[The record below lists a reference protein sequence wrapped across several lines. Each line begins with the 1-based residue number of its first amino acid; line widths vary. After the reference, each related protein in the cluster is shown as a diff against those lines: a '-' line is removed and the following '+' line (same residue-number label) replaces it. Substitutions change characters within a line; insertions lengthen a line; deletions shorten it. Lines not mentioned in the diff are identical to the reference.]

1 MSSFNSALNPNVVK
15 TALDKVFFQEFS
27 LFAGPGEATVET
39 PAIFKQDSMD
49 SSAVIE
55 EVFKGV
61 GLWTEK
67 GQEQDVASATPRVSN
82 QITFT
87 AVTFAKSVDIP
98 KEFFDD
104 GKHGVYERMVRD
116 MGETARITKNMTGFG
131 IYRNATGTTLT
142 ADGVA
147 LGSAS
152 HTTIN
157 GDTVSNILTSS
168 ALTETTLNNAI
179 VKLAE
184 MKAQDGTIRG
194 TQIACLL
201 VPPALFKKAK
211 EITASELRS
220 ATANNDMNVY
230 KGIYGI
236 EVYTSPYLGAAAGG
250 SDTTWF
256 ALGRNHS
263 ITRWTR
269 EGVSTYLNDY
279 TATRN
284 HNYVYGGRY
293 RETYGALDYSG
304 IIVATA

>member
-1 MSSFNSALNPNVVK
+1 MSSFNSALNANVVK
-15 TALDKVFFQEFS
+15 TALDKVFFQEFD
-27 LFAGPGEATVET
+27 LLAGAGEATVET

-61 GLWTEK
+61 GLWKEK
-67 GQEQDVASATPRVSN
+67 AQEQDVHSATPRITN

-87 AVTFAKSVDIP
+87 AVTYANSVDIP

-104 GKHGVYERMVRD
+104 NKHGSYEGMVKD

-157 GDTVSNILTSS
+157 GDTVSNLNTSAS
-168 ALTETTLNNAI
+168 LGESTLDDAI
-179 VKLAE
+179 VALRE

-194 TQIACLL
+194 TNPVALL

-211 EITASELRS
+211 EITDSELRS
-220 ATANNDMNVY
+220 DTANNDMNVY
-230 KGIYGI
+230 KGVYGI
-236 EVYTSPYLGAAAGG
+236 SVYTSPYMGAAAGG

-256 ALGRNHS
+256 LLGRNHS
-263 ITRWTR
+263 VTRWVR
-269 EGVSTYLNDY
+269 EAVSTYLNDY
-279 TATRN
+279 TDTRN

-293 RETYGALDYSG
+293 RETYGAVDYSG
-304 IIVATA
+304 IVVNTA